1 MARLPI
7 GQRVRDARNELGLT
21 QLALAKSAGIS
32 PSYLNLIEHDKRLI
46 GGALLGRIAK
56 ALEVSVDHLSGTDDP
71 LLAQQMID
79 LVRSQALPD
88 TDEKDALQL
97 VGERPKWARN
107 VIGLHHKYQEAAE
120 TAFAL
125 SDRLSQDPTLMELS
139 HAMLTQITSIR
150 SFAEILE
157 EVADLEPEERL
168 RFSSIIASQSDRL
181 GSSAREMINLLSGP
195 RNALNLTSPEKE
207 VDDFIVWHGNHYPSL
222 EDAAY
227 QLHVR
232 LSQKRN
238 TLEGAITDILT
249 GDHEITIRFVAD
261 AGQQERMNLVEKSL
275 LLDETAL
282 DTTTRFQL
290 ARALVEIELA
300 DMIAEIA
307 DSERLTSEESRRR
320 CRQALANYAAG
331 ALLFPYH
338 EFLETA
344 ENQRYDIERLGL
356 KFHGSFEQIA
366 HRLVT
371 LRRPGAEG
379 VPFAFLRA
387 DPAGNLS
394 KPFGIP
400 GLPMPRFGGACP
412 LWAIYI
418 ALSSR
423 DRTIS
428 QMAVMPHG
436 ERFIFVARRLSKR
449 AVGFGAP
456 RTTYAVMLGCDATY
470 SDRIIYGD
478 SFVPGRISQ
487 ENQVGFTCR
496 SCPRE
501 RCAQRAQQSVR
512 ATPASTGP
520 DQRAR
525 QGGEDVK
532 S

>member
-7 GQRVRDARNELGLT
+7 GQRIRDARKEGGTT

-32 PSYLNLIEHDKRLI
+32 ASYLNLIEHDRRMI
-46 GGALLGRIAK
+46 GGALLSRIAK
-56 ALEVSVDHLSGTDDP
+56 ALDVPMDHLSGTDDP
-71 LLAQQMID
+71 LLVQQMVE
-79 LVRSQALPD
+79 LVRSQALPGV
-88 TDEKDALQL
+88 EEQEALRL
-97 VGERPKWARN
+97 VAERPEWARN
-107 VIGLHHKYQEAAE
+107 VIHLHHKYQEASE
-120 TAFAL
+120 TARAL
-125 SDRLSQDPTLMELS
+125 SDRLSQDPALMELS
-139 HAMLTQITSIR
+139 HAVLTQITSIR

-157 EVADLEPEERL
+157 QVGDLEPAERL

-195 RNALNLTSPEKE
+195 DNTPHLTSPEKE
-207 VDDFIVWHGNHYPSL
+207 VDDFIIWHGNHYPAL

-227 QLHVR
+227 LLYKR
-232 LSQKRN
+232 LSRKRN
-238 TLEGAITDILT
+238 TLEGAITDTLGRSHGIA
-249 GDHEITIRFVAD
+249 IRRVAD
-261 AGQQERMNLVEKSL
+261 GDPSHHGELSNMTL

-290 ARALVEIELA
+290 ARALVEIELS
-300 DMIAEIA
+300 DLIAEVSA
-307 DSERLTSEESRRR
+307 SPRLTSDESRRR
-320 CRQALANYAAG
+320 ARRALANYAAG

-338 EFLETA
+338 QFLEAA
-344 ENQRYDIERLGL
+344 ENQRYDIERLSL

-387 DPAGNLS
+387 DPAGNLT
-394 KPFGIP
+394 KPFGTP

-428 QMAVMPHG
+428 QLAVMPHG

-456 RTTYAVMLGCDATY
+456 RTTYAVMLGCDAAY
-470 SDRIIYGD
+470 GDRVVYGD
-478 SFVPGRISQ
+478 SFMAGRNSL
-487 ENQVGFTCR
+487 ETPVGFTCR

-501 RCAQRAQQSVR
+501 HCAQRAQPSVR
-512 ATPASTGP
+512 AALASK
-520 DQRAR
+520 DRV
-525 QGGEDVK
+525 EDTK